1 MSKTKD
7 KKVEVREIVFSQ
19 DDDKSFGDIFVY
31 EPENIEEQNLG
42 NLFIVG
48 ELKDLP
54 RNCSYIINLLA
65 SKIKKEFY
73 SNTKRT
79 AEESLEAGLYEANQ
93 TLSDLANQG
102 NGEYVGKLSMVCG
115 TYRGNKFYLSQI
127 GKIKSLLI
135 REGQLLEIIK
145 EDSSKPISPKR
156 VFNDIAS
163 GELEEGDRI
172 IFATSGLFNIFSTEE
187 LRKIGSSLE
196 LDEFAENLQE
206 RVEQEDSEIVSALV
220 IEIEGER
227 KKEMNRTEITLN
239 ETENKNLQQDALAL
253 EENNEKEQLP
263 EPTEKKEEENY
274 LYEPE
279 SKTIE
284 NYPEQKP
291 SSLGEAAT
299 IPAAGQTASLFDT
312 NSTTIEENSETKKN
326 KDHLVEKESKKI
338 SLSDIIKEYEK
349 MEKKN
354 TAEMDSEKDKNIEHI
369 ISQKEPT
376 NFEDLDEQEGGLGA
390 KISSRIK
397 KYLAGINISAIKNAN
412 ISGKAK
418 KLFQNKKEYA
428 IQGSAQKSA
437 FAFKLNRKA
446 SLIIIIILFAAGTYY
461 YVSSQQK
468 EKETAKLAAYQSTL
482 SESKS
487 KMEQGEVELISG
499 SKENAGKL
507 FSEAKVLALKVKDEY
522 DGLDAEA
529 EDIISKA
536 QTEIDKIDH
545 VVKVDSSDLLANFD
559 NKNIAQLVSIAGNYY
574 TIDSKENSIYKIDS
588 KNSTITQLISAEKKI
603 GDIKFAQIFQNQEI
617 LLSDGIEFLS
627 FNLKDNSIKKLD
639 TKAEEN
645 IKGMLTYGRYVYL
658 LAPSNN
664 QIYKYQKGSSS
675 LESKTEWIKGGDLQD
690 AISFAIDQ
698 NIYILTDDGQ
708 VKKYFTGSEVINS
721 NGSKFAIQQPSDAIS
736 SSSKI
741 YTTTDQKYIYITES
755 EKQRILIF
763 DKTTGE
769 LIKQLKNEDFIS
781 LKDIYVD
788 ADEKTLLVLVDNK
801 IIKIN
806 LTNLESSEQ

>member
-7 KKVEVREIVFSQ
+7 KKIEVREIVFSQ
-19 DDDKSFGDIFVY
+19 DDDKSFGDIFIY

-102 NGEYVGKLSMVCG
+102 NGEYVGKLSMICG
-115 TYRGNKFYLSQI
+115 TYRENKFYLSQI

-135 REGQLLEIIK
+135 RDGQLLEIIK

-156 VFNDIAS
+156 AFNDIAN
-163 GELEEGDRI
+163 GELEDGDRI
-172 IFATSGLFNIFSTEE
+172 IFATSGLFNVFSLEE
-187 LRKIGSSLE
+187 VRRMGSSLE
-196 LDEFAENLQE
+196 LDEFAGNLQE
-206 RVEQEDSEIVSALV
+206 GVEQEDNEIVSALI
-220 IEIEGER
+220 IEIEGEK
-227 KKEMNRTEITLN
+227 KKEMNRTEIVLN
-239 ETENKNLQQDALAL
+239 ETEDKNFQQNESAPN
-253 EENNEKEQLP
+253 ENEG
-263 EPTEKKEEENY
+263 KKETDAIAEETAEESY
-274 LYEPE
+274 SYEPE
-279 SKTIE
+279 EKELE
-284 NYPEQKP
+284 NLP
-291 SSLGEAAT
+291 SQEPSPLDEAIA
-299 IPAAGQTASLFDT
+299 IPVTGQTASLFDA
-312 NSTTIEENSETKKN
+312 NNMDIKKN
-326 KDHLVEKESKKI
+326 PDSGKDEDSLFEKESKKI

-349 MEKKN
+349 MEKKS
-354 TAEMDSEKDKNIEHI
+354 TAEMDNEKDRNIEQI

-376 NFEDLDEQEGGLGA
+376 NFEDLDEQEEGLGA
-390 KISSRIK
+390 RISSNIRK
-397 KYLAGINISAIKNAN
+397 GLAKINISAIKNAN
-412 ISGKAK
+412 IPKKAK
-418 KLFQNKKEYA
+418 KMFENKKEYA
-428 IQGSAQKSA
+428 VQGSVQKSA
-437 FAFKLNRKA
+437 FAFKLNRKT

-468 EKETAKLAAYQSTL
+468 EKETAKFAAYQSTL

-507 FSEAKVLALKVKDEY
+507 FTEAKVLALKVKDEY
-522 DGLDAEA
+522 DGLDTEA

-536 QTEIDKIDH
+536 QTEIDKIDR

-574 TIDSKENSIYKIDS
+574 AIDGKENSIYKIDS
-588 KNSTITQLISAEKKI
+588 KNSTIAQLISAEKKI

-639 TKAEEN
+639 TKAEED
-645 IKGMLTYGRYVYL
+645 IKGILTYGRYVYL

-675 LESKTEWIKGGDLQD
+675 LENKTEWIKDGDMQD
-690 AISFAIDQ
+690 AVSFAIDQ
-698 NIYILTDDGQ
+698 NIYILTADGQ
-708 VKKYFTGSEVINS
+708 VKKYFTGSEIVNS
-721 NGSKFAIQQPSDAIS
+721 NGSKFAIQQPSDTIS

-741 YTTTDQKYIYITES
+741 YITTDQKYIYVTES

-769 LIKQLKNEDFIS
+769 LIRQLKNEDFIS

-788 ADEKTLLVLVDNK
+788 ADEKTLLALVDNK

-806 LTNLESSEQ
+806 LADLGSSEE